1 MPGIEDKTEDKT
13 GMIPS
18 LRKFV
23 IVYNI
28 IGLNINK

>member
-23 IVYNI
+23 IVCNI
-28 IGLNINK
+28 TGLNINK